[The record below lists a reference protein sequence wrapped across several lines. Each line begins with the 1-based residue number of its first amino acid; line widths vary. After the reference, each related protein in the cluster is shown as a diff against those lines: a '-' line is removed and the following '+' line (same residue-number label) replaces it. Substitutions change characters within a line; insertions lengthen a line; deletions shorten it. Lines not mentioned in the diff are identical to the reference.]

1 MNRALLFYSLS
12 FGLVL
17 IYIGL
22 FGWKTNG
29 SLLFVALLLWGLM
42 KFLGGLVNLLTG
54 KSAFGT
60 YRKIIHVLLLGTVIG
75 FLIFD
80 LPAIYL
86 FKIWTYQ
93 ISIPNPF
100 SDFVLYAVQALGW
113 GAFLIVFY
121 DSYTLVHLAIDK
133 NFHHFGFSYRNK
145 HGLDTFFSFLGVL
158 GICLFFLSFMMVFVD
173 LTHGIWA
180 AMVCAFGTWFILENI
195 EFKKTGKT
203 LLLSIW
209 SGHLA
214 PIASIFI
221 GAIVLGL
228 IFEYFNIISPKQHWV
243 YYGLPFQNITL
254 LGVPLFLLLSWG
266 WMYIIF
272 LSCYSIMYRRENLW
286 K

>member
-1 MNRALLFYSLS
+1 MNRALLFYSIS
-12 FGLVL
+12 FGLIL

-22 FGWKTNG
+22 FGWRTTG

-42 KFLGGLVNLLTG
+42 KFLGGLVNVLTG
-54 KSAFGT
+54 KSPFGT

-75 FLIFD
+75 FIVFD
-80 LPAIYL
+80 VPAIYL

-121 DSYTLVHLAIDK
+121 DSYTLIHLAIDK
-133 NFHHFGFSYRNK
+133 NFHHFGFSSRNTHVSEK
-145 HGLDTFFSFLGVL
+145 VFSFLGII
-158 GICLFFLSFMMVFVD
+158 GICLFLLAIILALIGFTQSVWPPLV
-173 LTHGIWA
+173 G
-180 AMVCAFGTWFILENI
+180 AFGTWFILENI
-195 EFKKTGKT
+195 EFKRTGKT
-203 LLLSIW
+203 LLFSNCR
-209 SGHLA
+209 GHMA
-214 PIASIFI
+214 PIASILVGSI
-221 GAIVLGL
+221 SLGL

-243 YYGLPFQNITL
+243 YHGLPFEHIHV
-254 LGVPLFLLLSWG
+254 LGVPLFLLVSWS

-272 LSCYSIMYRRENLW
+272 LSCYAIVYKKENLW